1 MTCLLHNKLVRLV
14 AGIAF
19 LLVGSTV
26 GTASAEDWKVHP
38 AATCQPANLDART
51 NYFNS
56 KGHLVNPT
64 NSNLTVICPIVRD
77 HHAPREGPKE
87 VKIRYIDQNP
97 SQQVSCR
104 MESRERWGKLLYPG
118 PSKFSPTGTHRG
130 DLVMKG
136 PNGCGRFGGCFG
148 DLSGTYY
155 QLVCSLPAKNKRNR
169 ASSFISYFVKEDD

>member
-1 MTCLLHNKLVRLV
+1 MTCLLHNKLVRSI
-14 AGIAF
+14 AAIAF

-38 AATCQPANLDART
+38 AATCQPSNLDART

-64 NSNLTVICPIVRD
+64 NSLITVICPIVRD
-77 HHAPREGPKE
+77 HHDTREGPKE
-87 VKIRYIDQNP
+87 VKIRYLDQHP
-97 SQQVSCR
+97 SQKVSCR
-104 MESRERWGKLLYPG
+104 MESRERWGKFLWASQ
-118 PSKFSPTGTHRG
+118 SKFSPTGTRRG

-155 QLVCSLPAKNKRNR
+155 QLVCSLPPKNQRNR